1 MAGNGFMADYMG
13 VVSKLADTYITQKN
27 AQTMQRDMNEYNS
40 PKNQIAR
47 LHAAGLSPWSYSGEG
62 NTSAQPVFN
71 PSDISGSISQFAQN
85 RIAQRQVDVQ
95 EDLASAQKLKEES
108 QAKVNDTLARTN
120 EVLLR
125 YLPESEQ
132 QRIRSMQT
140 GSDYTEKQSA
150 RYDETI
156 DQQLK
161 LQKSQET
168 LNYSNSDAAKAST
181 KRINTMLNWEVK
193 EAQSRIAFNTQQIAT
208 LKTQAK
214 LNDKQCANLGVLTS
228 KYRSEIQKLGA
239 ETWALRHSNEI
250 WKKCGVKPGTPAW
263 TAVVDV
269 LGSVINQFG
278 PE

>member
-1 MAGNGFMADYMG
+1 MGGYMQ
-13 VVSKLADTYITQKN
+13 VVGSLLDTYLTQKN
-27 AQTMQRDMNEYNS
+27 AQRNMEYQNDYNDPAS
-40 PKNQIAR
+40 QVAR
-47 LHAAGLSPWSYSGEG
+47 LRGAGLTPWSVNANG
-62 NTSAQPVFN
+62 NLSAQPVLGQSN
-71 PSDISGSISQFAQN
+71 IAGALGTAEQN
-85 RIAQRQVDVQ
+85 RIAARQVDVQ
-95 EDLASAQKLKEES
+95 ENLAVAQKLKEES

-125 YLPESEQ
+125 YLPESER
-132 QRIRSMQT
+132 QRIRSMSS
-140 GSDYTEKQSA
+140 GSDYTEKQTA

-181 KRINTMLNWEVK
+181 KRINTMLTWEVK

-208 LKTQAK
+208 LKTQAN

-269 LGSVINQFG
+269 LGSVLNQFG